1 MYIYVY
7 IHICICVY
15 IYKEGERELI
25 TYLITGR
32 ARAYILA
39 IQASKASITIVV
51 KLLKVTNILALT
63 LVA

>member
-1 MYIYVY
+1 VY
-7 IHICICVY
+7 VY

-32 ARAYILA
+32 ERAYILA
-39 IQASKASITIVV
+39 IQASKAGGTIVV
-51 KLLKVTNILALT
+51 QLLKVTNILALT